1 MKYIHLLSILPF
13 LGILVGIIFANRVT
27 PYVLGMPFMIFYLLL
42 WLVLTSIILAVV
54 YKFDPQNKGE
64 ETTNE

>member
-27 PYVLGMPFMIFYLLL
+27 PYVLGLPFMIFWLLL
-42 WLVLTSIILAVV
+42 WLFLTSITLAIV
-54 YKFDPQNKGE
+54 YKFDPQNKEE
-64 ETTNE
+64 ETANE